1 LPFFHICPYLITLQ
15 LGFLPWKKSRL
26 KCKMIRKYGRKVVD
40 MRNNMENLEERE
52 VE

>member
-1 LPFFHICPYLITLQ
+1 MIWKIWKKIKLKCEKIWKM
-15 LGFLPWKKSRL
+15 WKKSRL